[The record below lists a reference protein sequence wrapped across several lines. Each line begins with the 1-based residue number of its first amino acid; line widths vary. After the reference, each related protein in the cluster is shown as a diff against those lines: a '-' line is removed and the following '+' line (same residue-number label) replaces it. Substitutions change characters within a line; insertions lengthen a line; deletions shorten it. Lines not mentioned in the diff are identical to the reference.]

1 MKRTIKKVAVVGSGI
16 MGSGIACHFANIGL
30 EVLLLDI
37 VPNEL
42 NEADSSVSEQAQQT
56 KKGLT
61 LESKIVRNRIVNEH
75 LANALK
81 SNPSPIYSQKFASRI
96 TTGNT
101 TDDMAKI
108 GNYDWVI
115 EVVVERLD
123 IKKLVFEQIDK
134 FRKPGTL
141 VTSNTSGIPIHFMS
155 EGRSEDFQKHFCGT
169 HFFNPA
175 RYLKLFEI
183 IPGPQTSQE
192 VLDFLF
198 DYGSK
203 YLGKTSVVAKDT
215 PAFIGNR
222 IGIFGIQSLFHLVKE
237 MGLTIEEVDKL
248 TGPVIGRPKSATF
261 RTVDVVGLDTLVHVA
276 NGLYEGVPNDEA
288 HDLFKLPDFISK
300 MLENKWLGSKTG
312 QGFYKKVDKDIL
324 SLDLDTMEY
333 RPAKK
338 ASFATLEL
346 TKTIDKTID
355 RFRVLVKGKDKAGDF
370 YRKNFSAMF
379 AYVSNRV
386 PEITDDFY
394 KIDDAMKA
402 GFGWENGPFEIWDAI
417 GVQKGIEL
425 MEVEGLKPAAWI
437 LEMIASGN
445 TSFYTIKEGAT
456 YFYDITTKSQIKVTG
471 QDNFIILNNIR
482 ESKKVWSNSGV
493 VIEDLGDGILNLEF
507 QSKMNTIGGDVL
519 VGINKA
525 IDLAEKEYSGLVI
538 GNQGANFSVGANIG
552 MIFMMAVE
560 QEYEELNMA
569 IKMFQDT
576 MMRVR
581 YSSIPVI
588 VAPHGMT
595 LGGGCEMTL
604 HADKVVAAAESYI
617 GLVEFGVGVI
627 PGGGGSKEMAL
638 RAADLFRKNDV
649 ELNVLQE
656 YFLAVAMAKV
666 STSAYEAFDTGILQ
680 KGKDIVVVN
689 KDRQIA
695 EAKKHALLMAEAG
708 YTQPIK
714 RTDVK
719 VLGKQALGMFLVG
732 TDQMVAGKYIS
743 EHDKKIANKLA
754 YVMAGGDLSE
764 PTLVSE
770 QYLLD
775 IEREAFLS
783 LCTERKTLERIQF
796 MLTKGKPLRN

>member
-1 MKRTIKKVAVVGSGI
+1 MKRIIKKVAVVGSGI
-16 MGSGIACHFANIGL
+16 MGSGIACHFANIGV

-37 VPNEL
+37 APNALIEI
-42 NEADSSVSEQAQQT
+42 ES

-61 LESKIVRNRIVNEH
+61 LQSKAVRNRIVNEH

-81 SNPSPIYSQKFASRI
+81 SKPSPIYHQKFSSRI
-96 TTGNT
+96 ETGNT

-108 GNYDWVI
+108 ASADWII
-115 EVVVERLD
+115 EVVTERLD
-123 IKKLVFEQIDK
+123 IKKLVLEQIEK
-134 FRKPGTL
+134 YRKPGTL
-141 VTSNTSGIPIHFMS
+141 VTSNTSGIPIRFMS
-155 EGRSEDFQKHFCGT
+155 EGRSEDFQRHFCGT

-183 IPGPQTSQE
+183 IPGPQTAPE
-192 VLDFLF
+192 VLDFLNN
-198 DYGSK
+198 YGEQF
-203 YLGKTSVVAKDT
+203 LGKASVIAKDT

-276 NGLYEGVPNDEA
+276 NGLYQGVPDDEA
-288 HDLFKLPDFISK
+288 HELFKLPDFIGK
-300 MLENKWLGSKTG
+300 MMENKWYGSKTG

-324 SLDLDTMEY
+324 SLDLNTLEY
-333 RPAKK
+333 RTAKK
-338 ASFATLEL
+338 ANFATLEL
-346 TKTIDKTID
+346 TKTIDKPID
-355 RFRVLVKGKDKAGDF
+355 RFPILIKGTDKAGEF
-370 YRKNFSAMF
+370 YRQHFAGMF

-402 GFGWENGPFEIWDAI
+402 GFGWENGPFEIWDSI

-425 MEVEGLKPAAWI
+425 IKASGLSYATWI
-437 LEMIASGN
+437 DDMLASGN
-445 TSFYTIKEGAT
+445 TSFYTVKDGAT
-456 YFYDITTKSQIKVTG
+456 HYYDLSSKTQLKIPG
-471 QDNFIILNNIR
+471 QDAFIILDNIR
-482 ESKKVWSNSGV
+482 ESKKIWSNSGA
-493 VIEDLGDGILNLEF
+493 VIQHLGDGILNLEF
-507 QSKMNTIGGDVL
+507 RSKMNTIGGDVL
-519 VGINKA
+519 QAINKA
-525 IDLAEKEYSGLVI
+525 IELAEKDYAGLVI

-560 QEYEELNMA
+560 QEYDELNMA

-595 LGGGCEMTL
+595 LGGGCEMSM
-604 HADKVVAAAESYI
+604 HADKVVAAAETYI

-627 PGGGGSKEMAL
+627 PGGGGSKEMTL
-638 RAADLFRKNDV
+638 RASDLFRKNDV

-656 YFLAVAMAKV
+656 YFLTVAMAKV
-666 STSAYEAFDTGILQ
+666 STSAYEAFDLGVLQ

-689 KDRQIA
+689 KDRQIF
-695 EAKKHALLMAEAG
+695 EAKKQALILAEAG
-708 YTQPIK
+708 YTQPIHRK
-714 RTDVK
+714 DIK

-732 TDQMVAGKYIS
+732 TDQMTAGHFIS
-743 EHDKKIANKLA
+743 DHDKKIANKLA

>member
-16 MGSGIACHFANIGL
+16 MGSGIACHFANIGV

-37 VPNEL
+37 VPREL
-42 NEADSSVSEQAQQT
+42 TEAEQ

-61 LESKIVRNRIVNEH
+61 LENKIVRNRIVNDS
-75 LANALK
+75 LTAALK
-81 SNPSPIYSQKFASRI
+81 SKPSPIYHQKFADRI
-96 TTGNT
+96 TTGNL
-101 TDDMAKI
+101 TDDITKI
-108 GNYDWVI
+108 KDCDWII

-123 IKKLVFEQIDK
+123 IKKSVFEQIDTH
-134 FRKPGTL
+134 RKPGTL
-141 VTSNTSGIPIHFMS
+141 VTSNTSGIPIQFMS

-183 IPGPQTSQE
+183 IPGPQTSSD
-192 VLDFLF
+192 VLDFLNN
-198 DYGSK
+198 YGEQF
-203 YLGKTSVVAKDT
+203 LGKTSVVAKDT

-222 IGIFGIQSLFHLVKE
+222 IGIFGIMSLFHQVKE
-237 MGLTIEEVDKL
+237 LGLTIEEVDKL

-276 NGLYEGVPNDEA
+276 NGIYENCPNDEA
-288 HDLFKLPDFISK
+288 HELFKLPEFINK
-300 MLENKWLGSKTG
+300 MMENKWLGSKTK
-312 QGFYKKVDKDIL
+312 QGFYKKEGKDIL
-324 SLDLDTMEY
+324 SLDLDTLEY
-333 RPAKK
+333 RANKK
-338 ASFATLEL
+338 ASFATLEM
-346 TKTIDKTID
+346 TKTIEKPID
-355 RFRVLVKGKDKAGDF
+355 RFKVLVKGKDKAGDF

-417 GVQKGIEL
+417 GVQKGIE
-425 MEVEGLKPAAWI
+425 MMQAEGYTPASWVTD
-437 LEMIASGN
+437 MVASGN
-445 TSFYTIKEGAT
+445 TSFYTVKEGAT
-456 YFYDITTKSQIKVTG
+456 QYYNTASKSQVKVPG
-471 QDNFIILNNIR
+471 QDAFIILNNIR
-482 ESKKVWSNSGV
+482 ESKKVWGNADST
-493 VIEDLGDGILNLEF
+493 IHHLGDGILNLEF
-507 QSKMNTIGGDVL
+507 HSKMNSIGGGVL
-519 VGINKA
+519 QGINKA
-525 IDLAEKEYSGLVI
+525 IDLAEKEYNGLVI

-560 QEYEELNMA
+560 QEYDELNMA

-576 MMRVR
+576 MMRAR

-588 VAPHGMT
+588 AAPHGMT
-595 LGGGCEMTL
+595 LGGGCELSM
-604 HADKVVAAAESYI
+604 HADKIVAAAETYI

-638 RAADLFRKNDV
+638 RAADTFRKNDV

-656 YFLAVAMAKV
+656 YFLTVGMAKV
-666 STSAYEAFDTGILQ
+666 ATSAYEAYDLGILQ
-680 KGKDIVVVN
+680 KGKDVVVVN

-708 YTQPIK
+708 YTQPVRRKDI
-714 RTDVK
+714 K

-732 TDQMVAGKYIS
+732 TDQMVAGQYIS
-743 EHDKKIANKLA
+743 EHDQKIANKLA

-764 PTLVSE
+764 PTLVTE

-775 IEREAFLS
+775 LEREAFLS

>member
-37 VPNEL
+37 VPNALTPVE
-42 NEADSSVSEQAQQT
+42 E

-61 LESKIVRNRIVNEH
+61 LESKVVRNRIVNEH

-101 TDDMAKI
+101 TDDMPKIAK
-108 GNYDWVI
+108 YDWII

-123 IKKLVFEQIDK
+123 IKKIVFEQIDQY
-134 FRKPGTL
+134 RKSGTL
-141 VTSNTSGIPIHFMS
+141 VTSNTSGIPIQFMS

-183 IPGPQTSQE
+183 IPGPKTDPT
-192 VLDFLF
+192 VIDFLF

-203 YLGKTSVVAKDT
+203 FLGKTSVVAKDT

-222 IGIFGIQSLFHLVKE
+222 IGIFGIMSLFHQVKE

-276 NGLYEGVPNDEA
+276 NGLYENCPNDEA
-288 HDLFKLPDFISK
+288 HDLFQLPEFIQK
-300 MLENKWLGSKTG
+300 MMNNQWLGSKTK

-324 SLDLDTMEY
+324 SLDLNTMEY
-333 RPAKK
+333 RPNKK

-346 TKTIDKTID
+346 TKTIDKPID
-355 RFRVLVKGKDKAGDF
+355 RFKVLVKGKDKAGEF
-370 YRKNFSAMF
+370 YRKNFAAMF
-379 AYVSNRV
+379 AYVSNRI
-386 PEITDDFY
+386 PEISDELY

-417 GVQKGIEL
+417 GVEKAIDLMKNEGYAPASWVTDMISSGI
-425 MEVEGLKPAAWI
+425 
-437 LEMIASGN
+437 
-445 TSFYTIKEGAT
+445 TSFYSVKNGAT
-456 YFYDITTKSQIKVTG
+456 YFYDIASKSYTKKPG
-471 QDNFIILNNIR
+471 QGSFIILDNIR
-482 ESKKVWSNSGV
+482 ETQKVWGNS
-493 VIEDLGDGILNLEF
+493 DCSLFHLGDGILNLEF
-507 QSKMNTIGGDVL
+507 HSKMNTIGGGVL
-519 VGINKA
+519 TGINKA
-525 IDLAEKEYSGLVI
+525 IDLAEKEYNGLVI

-560 QEYEELNMA
+560 QEYDELNMA
-569 IKMFQDT
+569 IRMFQNT
-576 MMRVR
+576 MMRCR
-581 YSSIPVI
+581 YSSIPVV

-595 LGGGCEMTL
+595 LGGGCEMTM
-604 HADKVVAAAESYI
+604 HADRVVAAAETYI

-627 PGGGGSKEMAL
+627 PGGGGSKEMTV

-656 YFLAVAMAKV
+656 YFLTIGMAKV
-666 STSAYEAFDTGILQ
+666 ATSAYEAFDLGILQ

-689 KDRQIA
+689 RDRQIA
-695 EAKKHALLMAEAG
+695 TAKQIALQMAEQG
-708 YTQPIK
+708 YTQPVERKDI
-714 RTDVK
+714 K

-732 TDQMVAGKYIS
+732 TDQMVAGQYIS
-743 EHDKKIANKLA
+743 EHDRKIANKLA